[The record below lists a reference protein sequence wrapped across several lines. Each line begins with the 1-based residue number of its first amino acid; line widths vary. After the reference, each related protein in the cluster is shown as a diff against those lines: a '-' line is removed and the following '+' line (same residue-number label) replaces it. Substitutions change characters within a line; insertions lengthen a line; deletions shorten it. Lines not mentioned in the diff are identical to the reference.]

1 MSKVSEKKAR
11 QRSRWS
17 EAQRAAFREKAR
29 GRWKANYIPR
39 NKPIPVP
46 QASSV
51 PPAISLNFAPPTTPK
66 LPQTATYNP
75 PTAPYSPPT
84 TPYSPPTAPL
94 PLPPPVFAKKSLPTP
109 PIFAKKSAPPKSFFP
124 SQPNFAKYLVKK

>member
-29 GRWKANYIPR
+29 GRRKANYIPKK
-39 NKPIPVP
+39 KPIPF
-46 QASSV
+46 
-51 PPAISLNFAPPTTPK
+51 PPAPPTTPN
-66 LPQTATYNP
+66 LPQTAPYNP
-75 PTAPYSPPT
+75 PTAPNSPPT

-109 PIFAKKSAPPKSFFP
+109 PIFAKKSAPP
-124 SQPNFAKYLVKK
+124 

>member
-29 GRWKANYIPR
+29 GRRKANYIPKK
-39 NKPIPVP
+39 KPIPFP
-46 QASSV
+46 PASSV
-51 PPAISLNFAPPTTPK
+51 PPAPPTTPN
-66 LPQTATYNP
+66 LPQTAPYNP
-75 PTAPYSPPT
+75 PTAPN
-84 TPYSPPTAPL
+84 SPPTAPL

-124 SQPNFAKYLVKK
+124 SKPNFTKYMVKK

>member
-29 GRWKANYIPR
+29 GRRKANYIPKK
-39 NKPIPVP
+39 KPIPFP
-46 QASSV
+46 LTSSV
-51 PPAISLNFAPPTTPK
+51 PPAPPTTPN
-66 LPQTATYNP
+66 LPQTAPYNP
-75 PTAPYSPPT
+75 PTAPN
-84 TPYSPPTAPL
+84 SPPTAPL

-124 SQPNFAKYLVKK
+124 SKPNFTKYMVKK